1 MRMRLTLFAGFILFV
16 LLSGL
21 TFFSPDRIVLRLESR
36 QLQGGKVAS
45 VEARLFYE
53 AWDGKLITKFEKPA
67 GQVMVTNRHGE
78 LTIYDEKENS
88 VYRTQSVE
96 YSSEN
101 NLVYYFLS
109 GRTQDLGLREMGF
122 TNSRTDFEDGLMI
135 TRWNPPSS
143 LTHLFSHIE
152 LVHDD
157 YMPVYAG
164 YYDAGGKLVKKVY
177 YDEYEIFSDLILPR
191 SITEFNYLASGD
203 SIVSRVQLSDIRI
216 NREAESSWF
225 DFKVPDDARILE

>member
-1 MRMRLTLFAGFILFV
+1 MRMRLTLFAVFVLFV
-16 LLSGL
+16 LLCGFNL
-21 TFFSPDRIVLRLESR
+21 FSPDRIVLRLESS
-36 QLQGGKVAS
+36 QLQDGKVAT

-53 AWDGKLITKFEKPA
+53 AYEGKLITKFEKPA
-67 GQVMVTNRHGE
+67 GQVMITNRHGE
-78 LTIYDEKENS
+78 LTIYDEEENS

-109 GRTQDLGLREMGF
+109 GRIQDLGLREMGF

-135 TRWNPPSS
+135 TRWIPPSS

-157 YMPVYAG
+157 YMPVYVG
-164 YYDAGGKLVKKVY
+164 YFDAGGTLVKKVY

-203 SIVSRVQLSDIRI
+203 SIVSRVRLSEIMI
-216 NREAESSWF
+216 NREAESPWF

>member
-1 MRMRLTLFAGFILFV
+1 MRSHLIFFAGVILLLFLCGFV
-16 LLSGL
+16 L
-21 TFFSPDRIVLRLESR
+21 FSPERIMLRMESR
-36 QLQGGKVAS
+36 QLQGGKVAT
-45 VEARLFYE
+45 VEAQLFYE
-53 AWDGKLITKFEKPA
+53 AYDGKLITKFDKPD

-78 LTIYDEKENS
+78 LTIYDEEENT

-122 TNSRTDFEDGLMI
+122 SNRRTDFEDGLMI
-135 TRWNPPSS
+135 TRWEPPSS
-143 LTHLFSHIE
+143 LNHLFSYIE

-177 YDEYEIFSDLILPR
+177 YDDYEIFSDLILPR
-191 SITEFNYLASGD
+191 SITEFNYLATGD
-203 SIVSRVQLSDIRI
+203 SIVSRVRLSDVRM
-216 NREAESSWF
+216 NRQAESSWF
-225 DFKVPDDARILE
+225 DFNVPDDARIIE